1 MVLPSLPSPFV
12 ARHVS
17 DRLEAAHMACCK
29 VSKKTSIVFAAL
41 FWICGAVS
49 TGMKAYELLKTAE
62 ILDSSK
68 GKYRFTVLVLL
79 GVVLGF
85 LQCYFVFVKVCNKNI
100 DRILNL
106 SSEPRWHE
114 CYRWQFYIFLACVI
128 AIGAATTKVYAED
141 FWVIG
146 INGCLDTMVSIS
158 LSFSLIVFYVRRK
171 EWMRYDGSSDQSKL
185 LAPSV

>member
-1 MVLPSLPSPFV
+1 MV
-12 ARHVS
+12 
-17 DRLEAAHMACCK
+17 CCK
-29 VSKKTSIVFAAL
+29 VSKKMSIVFAAL

-49 TGMKAYELLKTAE
+49 TGIKAYELLKTAE
-62 ILDSSK
+62 ILDSST

-85 LQCYFVFVKVCNKNI
+85 LQYYFVFVKVCNKNI

-128 AIGAATTKVYAED
+128 SIGAVTTKLYAED

-158 LSFSLIVFYVRRK
+158 LSFSLITFYARRK
-171 EWMRYDGSSDQSKL
+171 EWMQHNGDGAQSKL